1 MFEYNTIPIWNMILQ
16 VPYIGTFVTLRSKS
30 RLQCDRSKVGLV
42 WFDIAQFTD
51 VKV

>member
-1 MFEYNTIPIWNMILQ
+1 MFEYNTIPIWNMIVQ
-16 VPYIGTFVTLRSKS
+16 VPYIDTFVTSRSEF

-42 WFDIAQFTD
+42 WFDIDEFTD